1 MGDVPRN
8 NEKGMFDKFGDSVSN
23 MFSSAK
29 DTVVDNRLVR
39 DTSAAATSAAGSV
52 ANTVSNISVSDMR
65 DSVYTTLSHN
75 TSILFLIILLA
86 LLAVIIGYIIYNIV
100 TDSVLFQS
108 KILIPGTEEPIFC
121 NKLTKHEIT
130 QILENGNGNKRTY
143 SFWIYIFKLTP
154 NAGKYRHVAHI
165 TSADSDQLKI
175 VNKSTPFIILDNA
188 SNKLHVRFA
197 PKDDVLL
204 TGTNM
209 VDDNNYDS
217 FMKSIERTSQLQ
229 TGFTVDYVPLQR
241 WVHIAIVIN
250 DISGGSVS
258 MYVDSLLRE
267 VYDKN
272 NMPNLNVSKLN
283 LDSNGTL
290 VVGGNSA
297 TVDDMG
303 GFEGLLSK
311 FTMFNYDL
319 NKNDIYKLYKEGPVN
334 TFMTSL
340 GIGAYGLRNPIY
352 KLEATSVE
360 SVQ

>member
-8 NEKGMFDKFGDSVSN
+8 NEKGMFDKLGDSVSN

-29 DTVVDNRLVR
+29 ETIIDNRIVR
-39 DTSAAATSAAGSV
+39 DTSAVATSTADSIG
-52 ANTVSNISVSDMR
+52 NTVSNISVSDMR
-65 DSVYTTLSHN
+65 NSVYTTISHN

-86 LLAVIIGYIIYNIV
+86 VLAVIIGYIIYNIV
-100 TDSVLFQS
+100 TDNVLFQS

-121 NKLTKHEIT
+121 NKLTIHENT

-143 SFWIYIFKLTP
+143 SFWIYIFKTP
-154 NAGKYRHVAHI
+154 NTGKYRHVAHI
-165 TSADSDQLKI
+165 SSADSDGLKI
-175 VNKSTPFIILDNA
+175 VNKSTPFIILDNT

-204 TGTNM
+204 KGTNI

-217 FMKSIERTSQLQ
+217 FMKSIERTSQPQ

-250 DISGGSVS
+250 DINGGSVS

-267 VYDKN
+267 VYNKN

-334 TFMTSL
+334 TLMTSL

-352 KLEATSVE
+352 KLNSANVE
-360 SVQ
+360 TI